1 MSSRLGRPTD
11 DAGARKL
18 QQNPNL
24 KKRYNKLGRI
34 GRGSFGNVFRGCG
47 GATWGREDAPGGRR
61 AKARACS
68 TNAAGG
74 ANHGRRIDQESGQE
88 VAIKTV
94 DLEDARDGLDD
105 LQQEIALMA
114 SFDSPYVTRYFG
126 SFVVDRELWI
136 VMEYMAG
143 GSVYDL
149 VRVPPRVRRT
159 LRGSP

>member
-1 MSSRLGRPTD
+1 MLDER
-11 DAGARKL
+11 
-18 QQNPNL
+18 
-24 KKRYNKLGRI
+24 
-34 GRGSFGNVFRGCG
+34 C
-47 GATWGREDAPGGRR
+47 
-61 AKARACS
+61 
-68 TNAAGG
+68 GG